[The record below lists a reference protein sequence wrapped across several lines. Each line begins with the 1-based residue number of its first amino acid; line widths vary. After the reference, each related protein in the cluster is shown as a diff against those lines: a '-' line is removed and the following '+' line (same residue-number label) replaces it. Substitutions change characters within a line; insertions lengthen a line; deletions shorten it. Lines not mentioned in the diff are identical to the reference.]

1 MDGCSSRL
9 AVSRARRWLAGVTS
23 NDCNDSVTPSQ
34 HVATPTPPRDTGAS
48 THVCLTRA
56 NISIQV
62 TAEENL
68 ASIVQQRGAGW
79 ERGA

>member
-1 MDGCSSRL
+1 M
-9 AVSRARRWLAGVTS
+9 TS
-23 NDCNDSVTPSQ
+23 NDCNDSVTQCYTSQ

>member
-1 MDGCSSRL
+1 MIVMTVL
-9 AVSRARRWLAGVTS
+9 H
-23 NDCNDSVTPSQ
+23 SVTPSQ